1 MSANVKIWFTDAD
14 TSKLAWNE
22 GHTCIT
28 VVHGLNCYPLIGVW
42 DSNAEQIFPTVT
54 CLDGNTVKLDFGRET
69 HILADKPW
77 CLTVSYGSPYGSG
90 DSEEGGGGEDTTPG
104 INPMTGG
111 EYYSGHWKDVI
122 KFCKALNIDEGRLS
136 AVKPINVENYQ
147 AQVDGIIDGYFSES
161 YFLPI
166 TKCNQVGVDGIVRL
180 IFPQRLRYLAQQMV
194 AGLLMLSE
202 FQHQEQN
209 MNEAGSKMFEEAKKE
224 IYQMT
229 LWNHRIPGQRY
240 KSRTSKT
247 MPPGYEPGH
256 ELIEQIW
263 SMN

>member
-1 MSANVKIWFTDAD
+1 MGVN
-14 TSKLAWNE
+14 
-22 GHTCIT
+22 
-28 VVHGLNCYPLIGVW
+28 PL
-42 DSNAEQIFPTVT
+42 
-54 CLDGNTVKLDFGRET
+54 
-69 HILADKPW
+69 
-77 CLTVSYGSPYGSG
+77 
-90 DSEEGGGGEDTTPG
+90 
-104 INPMTGG
+104 TGQ
-111 EYYSGHWKDVI
+111 EFYSGSVEDVI
-122 KFCKALNIDEGRLS
+122 KYCKSLNIDSGRLA
-136 AVKPINVENYQ
+136 AVKPVNVEQYQ

-166 TKCNQVGVDGIVRL
+166 TAYNQVDVNGNVHL

-202 FQHQEQN
+202 FQQQEQN

-240 KSRTSKT
+240 KSRTSHT
-247 MPPGYEPGH
+247 MPPGFEPGH